1 MADRDGLLQESL
13 EHCRVIHNAAA
24 RRTGIL
30 AVNGEAI
37 HLVVVRIIYLGEN
50 LKRLEAQAG
59 LTAPAAKDFIALRDK
74 VAHLRSRELRPDLL
88 QEAVQNDLPRL
99 EAELTAWLTAES

>member
-1 MADRDGLLQESL
+1 MADSDGLLQESL
-13 EHCRVIHNAAA
+13 EHCRVIRNAAA

-30 AVNGEAI
+30 AANGEAI
-37 HLVVVRIIYLGEN
+37 HLEVVRIIYLGEN

-88 QEAVQNDLPRL
+88 QEAIQNDLPRL